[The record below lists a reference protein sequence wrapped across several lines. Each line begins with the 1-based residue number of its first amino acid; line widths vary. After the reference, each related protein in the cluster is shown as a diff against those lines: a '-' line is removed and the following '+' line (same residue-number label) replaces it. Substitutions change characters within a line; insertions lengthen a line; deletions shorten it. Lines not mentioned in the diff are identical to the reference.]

1 MGIRTLEDLYT
12 KSETAKHLKISER
25 TLSRTIKKLGV
36 PVYRIGRQIRI
47 PESSIEIIKKQDGN
61 INGRITNK
69 LNEIYRR

>member
-1 MGIRTLEDLYT
+1 MEDLYT
-12 KSETAKHLKISER
+12 ISETAKHLKVSER
-25 TLSRTIKKLGV
+25 TVSRSINDLGV
-36 PVYRIGRQIRI
+36 PVFRIGRQIRI